1 MTIGE
6 KIKNIRESKGL
17 TQIQLSELSK
27 IHVSTIR
34 KYELGI
40 TELNKI

>member
-6 KIKNIRESKGL
+6 KIKNIRESRGL

-34 KYELGI
+34 
-40 TELNKI
+40 NMN